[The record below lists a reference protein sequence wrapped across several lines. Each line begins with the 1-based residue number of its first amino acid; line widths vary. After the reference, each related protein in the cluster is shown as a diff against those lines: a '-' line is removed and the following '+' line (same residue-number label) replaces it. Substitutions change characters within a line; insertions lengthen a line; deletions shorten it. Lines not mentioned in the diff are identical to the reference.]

1 MKIRNK
7 VITLLAVAMAMVTAS
22 ESVSAQTPYSK
33 FGYGML
39 RDNATSAQR
48 QMGGVGYAMSSGRQ
62 INVMNPA
69 SYAARDSLTF
79 LFDMGLDFTN
89 IWSSEKL
96 HNSDVTNKQHNYG
109 GGLDYVTMAFPVSKR
124 LGMSIGLLPYSSVGY
139 SFGSKIDNG
148 SASRQGSGGLNLLY
162 LGAGFNIVKG
172 LNVGMNFAYF
182 FGTTYNDV
190 YAIPASTGTM
200 SLFEQI
206 IQVRDFHMDFGI
218 QYGAEVAPRQRL
230 TAGLTF
236 SPGKALLGKSMVLQ
250 FDEVT
255 SAGSSG
261 HVGDTIASESL
272 RHHFAIPATWGVG
285 LNYERN
291 RNFMAEVDF
300 TYQGWKNA
308 KFEPNDNFIGTKFQ
322 NRYRI
327 GAGLQWVPDPRG
339 SYFRRV
345 AYRLG
350 GYYNRDY
357 ITVNTNS
364 VKDFGLSCGFGFP
377 AVAGKTVVNL
387 GFEYKHRSTS
397 PVKLLTEN
405 YFNITLGVNFNER
418 WFMQSKIR

>member
-1 MKIRNK
+1 
-7 VITLLAVAMAMVTAS
+7 
-22 ESVSAQTPYSK
+22 
-33 FGYGML
+33 
-39 RDNATSAQR
+39 
-48 QMGGVGYAMSSGRQ
+48 
-62 INVMNPA
+62 
-69 SYAARDSLTF
+69 
-79 LFDMGLDFTN
+79 
-89 IWSSEKL
+89 
-96 HNSDVTNKQHNYG
+96 
-109 GGLDYVTMAFPVSKR
+109 MAFPVSKR

-139 SFGSKIDNG
+139 SFGSTLDNG
-148 SASRQGSGGLNLLY
+148 SASRQGAGGLNLLY

-172 LNVGMNFAYF
+172 LNVGMNFGYF

-190 YAIPASTGTM
+190 YAIPESTGTM

-218 QYGAEVAPRQRL
+218 QYGVEVAPRQRL

-250 FDEVT
+250 FDEV
-255 SAGSSG
+255 SSSG
-261 HVGDTIASESL
+261 TSGYVGDTIASESL
-272 RHHFAIPATWGVG
+272 RHNFAIPATWGVG
-285 LNYERN
+285 INYERN

-308 KFEPNDNFIGTKFQ
+308 KFEPDDNFIGTKFQ

-327 GAGLQWVPDPRG
+327 GAGLEWVPDPRG

-345 AYRLG
+345 AYRFG

-357 ITVNTNS
+357 ITVNSNS

-397 PVKLLTEN
+397 PTKLLTEN